1 MFGHSSMNIIRTI
14 CIFLVY
20 SFLLGY
26 SNPIMAGDPDSEW
39 IKHIVE
45 KLDVGDYFFTVD
57 VDGNLIVTGCFINK
71 SVFGNKSLVSVGN
84 YDIFI
89 AKYNK
94 QGDLLWLQQAG
105 GQDFDMANVVKT
117 DTVGN
122 VYITGYFTGGC
133 FFDNYIV
140 KSKAQ
145 RNAFTAKYSK
155 DGKFQWV
162 KAEGAEIY
170 GEVRSVKRKKR

>member
-1 MFGHSSMNIIRTI
+1 MFGHSFTKFKVIISV
-14 CIFLVY
+14 FLIASV
-20 SFLLGY
+20 LLF
-26 SNPIMAGDPDSEW
+26 SQPIVAGDKDSEW

-45 KLDVGDYFFTVD
+45 KLDVGDYFFTID
-57 VDGNLIVTGCFINK
+57 LDGNLLVTGCFINK

-84 YDIFI
+84 YDIFV
-89 AKYNK
+89 AKYNR

-105 GQDFDMANVVKT
+105 GQDFDMANVIKT

-122 VYITGYFTGGC
+122 VYVTGYFTGGC

-145 RNAFTAKYSK
+145 RNTFTAKYSK